1 MKSVVVLALAMFG
14 PSAGAG
20 GNKLFVDNDKVHH
33 GESNVLGVGHRRDAS
48 RTVEPKAQPLKLR
61 GAHRRKVYG
70 ALHLAVTAVSVLFLL
85 AFNPLVVLHQRLLPQ
100 LFGIGLFRIRQRARR
115 RSVPTG
121 QAFKEATQALHA
133 ESVQRVRLRGTSP
146 PWPSLVLLS
155 GK

>member
-1 MKSVVVLALAMFG
+1 MGEQHPRRRATRVLI
-14 PSAGAG
+14 
-20 GNKLFVDNDKVHH
+20 
-33 GESNVLGVGHRRDAS
+33 
-48 RTVEPKAQPLKLR
+48 VETRSPARVAAATAATGQKTCTAIWTFLVTARVTAPLKLR

-70 ALHLAVTAVSVLFLL
+70 ALLLAVTAVTSLFLL

-121 QAFKEATQALHA
+121 QAFKEGAQALYA
-133 ESVQRVRLRGTSP
+133 ESVQRVRLRGTRP

-155 GK
+155 WK